1 MPRSAQE
8 QARQLERLEM
18 HLDSVRAFRTACD
31 LAQARATR
39 LRQAILHK
47 AFEGKL
53 VSQDPNDEPA
63 SVLLDRIRATR
74 AQTPARRA
82 PRKREVHA

>member
-1 MPRSAQE
+1 MTGVS
-8 QARQLERLEM
+8 
-18 HLDSVRAFRTACD
+18 DS
-31 LAQARATR
+31 LARAAHF
-39 LRQAILHK
+39 RQAILQK

-53 VSQDPNDEPA
+53 VPQDPNNEPA

>member
-1 MPRSAQE
+1 MS
-8 QARQLERLEM
+8 
-18 HLDSVRAFRTACD
+18 
-31 LAQARATR
+31 TR

-53 VSQDPNDEPA
+53 VPQDSNDEPA

-74 AQTPARRA
+74 AQTPVRRA
-82 PRKREVHA
+82 PRKRLLSVPSLMD